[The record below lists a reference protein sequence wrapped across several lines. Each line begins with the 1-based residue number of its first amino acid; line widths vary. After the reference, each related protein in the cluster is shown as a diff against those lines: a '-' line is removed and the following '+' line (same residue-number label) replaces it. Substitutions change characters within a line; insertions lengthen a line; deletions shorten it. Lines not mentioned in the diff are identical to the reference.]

1 MEPFFGSGAV
11 LFGRPS
17 ALGTETVNDLDGF
30 VANFWR
36 ATQHDPE
43 QTAMWAD
50 EPVNENDLHAKHVW
64 LVAQRA
70 LLARKLEGSP
80 DWFDARIAGYWVWGV
95 SCWIGGGFCSGEG
108 PWRVN
113 ADGHLLKQPLP
124 HLGDAGQGVNRQI
137 PHLGDAGRG
146 VKRQIPHLG
155 SAGRGV
161 KLLAYFEQLRRRME
175 SVRVASGDWSR
186 VCGPSVTHQHGMTG
200 VFLDPPY
207 ADTAMRS
214 KDVYR
219 VDSSTVA
226 HDVREWAILN
236 GENLKM
242 RIALCGYDG
251 EHEMPS
257 SWECVPW
264 KAGGGYANQGDGS
277 NQNAAKERIW
287 FSPACLS
294 VASGYLL

>member
-124 HLGDAGQGVNRQI
+124 HLGNAGQGVN
-137 PHLGDAGRG
+137 
-146 VKRQIPHLG
+146 RQIPHLG